1 MFTALYNEKQK
12 LLPTMNWIIY
22 HTGRIS
28 TYALWGLLF
37 GSMGA
42 SVKWFG
48 LQQNISVSIGV
59 GILTILIAKKL
70 FPSLEHRISEF
81 RLIKNI
87 RAHLIPHIGKK
98 TKSASLLGGVVNGLL
113 PCGLVYM
120 ALAGATAVQD
130 PIQGGVFMILFGIG
144 TLPLLITALVIG
156 HKINLP
162 MRKYLTRWYPI
173 LIGLMAI
180 MLIIRGMNLGNMLS
194 PALTPSENAAVHCVG
209 ND

>member
-1 MFTALYNEKQK
+1 MFIDLCVDS
-12 LLPTMNWIIY
+12 LICL
-22 HTGRIS
+22 
-28 TYALWGLLF
+28 
-37 GSMGA
+37 
-42 SVKWFG
+42 
-48 LQQNISVSIGV
+48 V
-59 GILTILIAKKL
+59 G
-70 FPSLEHRISEF
+70 E
-81 RLIKNI
+81 
-87 RAHLIPHIGKK
+87 
-98 TKSASLLGGVVNGLL
+98 ASLLGGVVNGLL